1 MRNRRESSI
10 KEYFI
15 EFIIV
20 ILGISIA
27 FWLSN
32 LGDERKERR
41 LEEQY
46 IIYLK
51 EDLSNDKLHLSS
63 SIASNQ
69 KKLNALGKAIQF
81 FQGTNNGLTYDSMP
95 TYAGLIGS
103 YNYFEPN
110 ENTYVTL
117 QQSGDLKVLKDKDFK
132 KALVD
137 LYRSY
142 EIIQQEHLNLSS
154 ALDDNFYP
162 LFMSNYDLINNKI
175 IDIEYFKTPL
185 FRNFVAFTMNETSI
199 LNQYYEHAQLR
210 IEKIL
215 LMLD

>member
-1 MRNRRESSI
+1 
-10 KEYFI
+10 
-15 EFIIV
+15 
-20 ILGISIA
+20 
-27 FWLSN
+27 
-32 LGDERKERR
+32 
-41 LEEQY
+41 
-46 IIYLK
+46 
-51 EDLSNDKLHLSS
+51 
-63 SIASNQ
+63 
-69 KKLNALGKAIQF
+69 
-81 FQGTNNGLTYDSMP
+81 MP

-162 LFMSNYDLINNKI
+162 LFMSNYDMINNKI